1 MRPGRRLAGETAL
14 QVSALSSLSRV
25 TGRFRRMCGKG
36 LTYIVGRFAPTHH
49 RRSDWQTVSLAI
61 LVIPGVETTRN
72 LSAMRSVIQA
82 MTSVGP
88 ARKRSVALEIAGT
101 LQSRAFIVRA
111 TSKEAL
117 VHAELQLRARYPQ
130 AEMRLLSPDQ
140 DPFRVEVGER
150 ASVCELRHAG
160 PHFLSLETFESTGR
174 SGSPR
179 GQMHGGSRSR
189 VPQSDIADPI
199 LGVLAALDRVPPAMR
214 LIAQLALVPAPDT
227 WSVGDVWEADQF
239 SLSRMRADEVN
250 RDRQRAAGSG
260 GGGGGLLTLP
270 LLVLACLGL
279 GVAALWVR
287 ASRGGPRPW
296 AWLPA
301 SWWTWLV
308 HLARP
313 SEARSSTSAS
323 TGSVHS
329 ASHTPLLHPQLLAPS
344 LAHALPLLVGGA
356 IVAVLVLIGGLLLM
370 RTLSKLPPFSWFHRR
385 QPVYDPVAVAQK
397 TREPAVY
404 ARLRLIAIGP
414 SGSDKEERRANRQQR
429 EFLLDRLVAAYRQYH
444 LAGGATFAARHY
456 RLSGDR
462 LLPAVVASPD
472 AWGDSTWNTPVP
484 SANEAS
490 SPRQGGPRAWRRN
503 RWIRGLAGSPMV
515 LGVSEAAALWHLPDS
530 ESLPTLSWVRDHE
543 QSRRFL
549 PPAVLVARD
558 SADSGDELRDARP
571 DQRQAGSAAAYQPAG
586 KGVAARTLPPADADH
601 PDDGG
606 PLFGADGGSA
616 RADTAPSSSARSSVF
631 TSRPGFVLGHS
642 RAQGLDVSVVAPPDL
657 FTHHTLA
664 VAKTGKGKSTLLQ
677 AIAYLA
683 LTRESAPER
692 RIRGQQSYL
701 TADSVAQIDH
711 PSLSGDSGGS
721 DTAALPREER
731 VSSGERRDRTRR
743 TPDSPPPHTHTPV
756 PREIPRALVAL
767 RDQVQELRQPSHGGL
782 VVLDPHGDLLTMLLG
797 IIPPERQA
805 DVVVLDL
812 ADVAYPVGL
821 NPLDVTL
828 GRDRDKAV
836 ENLLL
841 IFSHIW
847 TRYWGP
853 RMENA
858 IEYALKT
865 LYEMNADIVASNPE
879 QGPDLQYT
887 LLDVA
892 PLLQN
897 DEFRNRQLHIV
908 EKRDPELARW
918 WFRYYQD
925 LDPRMRQDIIN
936 PVLTKMAKFAS
947 SRVARRIIGQGR
959 TTLDLAQAVQR
970 GQILLVNTARGIVG
984 ADTAALIG
992 ATVLGLL
999 RVSLEEQVRH
1009 PSAERRRIHI
1019 LVDEFQ
1025 TVPGADYGALL
1036 AELRKFGA
1044 SFTLAT
1050 QTLASLDALDR
1061 ELRKTVLAN
1070 IDNLLVFQTSAD
1082 DARFLESEL
1091 DYVVDAHDL
1100 INLDPFT
1107 CYAKLSLDGRRLP
1120 VFSLTLAPP
1129 LVGDAVLRQRLVATS
1144 RSRVAPH
1151 SAAEVDTQIEALAD
1165 RHSPREKMHRLSR
1178 SLAAKASR
1186 RQESRSGEQ
1195 VDVEKEDQDIGDGKG
1210 SAGTPQG
1217 ARPHEYLQ
1225 AFAPDPVQEVDE
1237 PVQPERFAPQSTTL
1251 LQALPGSSLAE
1262 SSGGL
1267 IARPPAVA
1275 ITPPLGIVDASVES
1289 SQADNLASLPFDG
1302 SPASL
1307 QGGAPTP
1314 HQESLEPGQRRERGE
1329 RGGRRVRHRGRSAD
1343 GTRRNEPE

>member
-1 MRPGRRLAGETAL
+1 MPPRPHDTRLGKPRRESHFPAGRAICWQILWPFVFSLKLVGRLWHRLVQTTAALPEGDGGTEQKRKSPASSTRTPAMRPPQRGPWNIRPGHHLPDQSTVL
-14 QVSALSSLSRV
+14 LSALSWLSSH
-25 TGRFRRMCGKG
+25 TGRFRRTCGKG
-36 LTYIVGRFAPTHH
+36 LRHIVGRFAPTQHH
-49 RRSDWQTVSLAI
+49 RSVQEAMPLAM
-61 LVIPGVETTRN
+61 LVIPGVDTTRN

-82 MTSVGP
+82 MTSTGP
-88 ARKRSVALEIAGT
+88 ARRRSVALEMAAT
-101 LQSRAFIVRA
+101 LQSRAFMVRA
-111 TSKEAL
+111 TSREAL
-117 VHAELQLRARYPQ
+117 LHAELQLRARYPQ
-130 AEMRLLSPDQ
+130 AEMHLLPPDQ
-140 DPFRVEVGER
+140 DPFRLEGGER
-150 ASVCELRHAG
+150 ASICELRHAG
-160 PHFLSLETFESTGR
+160 PHFLSLETFDAAGR

-179 GQMHGGSRSR
+179 SQMHSGSRSR
-189 VPQSDIADPI
+189 VPQSDVTDPI
-199 LGVLAALDRVPPAMR
+199 LGVLAALDRVPPAIR

-250 RDRQRAAGSG
+250 RDRQRALGSG
-260 GGGGGLLTLP
+260 GGSAGLLPLP

-279 GVAALWVR
+279 GVAALWLR

-301 SWWTWLV
+301 SWWIWLV
-308 HLARP
+308 HLAHP
-313 SEARSSTSAS
+313 SQARTSTATS

-329 ASHTPLLHPQLLAPS
+329 ASHSPPLHPQLLAPS

-356 IVAVLVLIGGLLLM
+356 TVAVLVLIGSLLLV
-370 RTLSKLPPFSWFHRR
+370 RTLSNFPPVSWFHRR
-385 QPVYDPVAVAQK
+385 QPVYDPAAVAQK

-414 SGSDKEERRANRQQR
+414 AGSGKDERRANRQQR

-444 LAGGATFAARHY
+444 LAGGAVFAVRHF
-456 RLSGDR
+456 RFSGDR
-462 LLPAVVASPD
+462 LLPTVAETSK
-472 AWGDSTWNTPVP
+472 AWADSIGNKSTPP
-484 SANEAS
+484 SNEEGQL
-490 SPRQGGPRAWRRN
+490 RRTGPRAWRRN
-503 RWIRGLAGSPMV
+503 RWIRGLARSPMV

-558 SADSGDELRDARP
+558 PRDDVRGVGR
-571 DQRQAGSAAAYQPAG
+571 DQRQAASAEAYQPAG
-586 KGVAARTLPPADADH
+586 KGVAARTLLLTDADH

-616 RADTAPSSSARSSVF
+616 RVEPAPSSSARLSIF
-631 TSRPGFVLGHS
+631 TSRSGVVLGHS
-642 RAQGLDVSVVAPPDL
+642 RAQGLSVPVVAPPDL
-657 FTHHTLA
+657 FTHHSLA

-683 LTRESAPER
+683 LTRESTLER
-692 RIRGQQSYL
+692 GIHGQQSYP
-701 TADSVAQIDH
+701 TADPVAQIDH
-711 PSLSGDSGGS
+711 APQSGDSVGS
-721 DTAALPREER
+721 
-731 VSSGERRDRTRR
+731 
-743 TPDSPPPHTHTPV
+743 HTPLS
-756 PREIPRALVAL
+756 REIPRALVAL
-767 RDQVQELRQPSHGGL
+767 RDQVRELRQPSRGGL
-782 VVLDPHGDLLTMLLG
+782 VVLDPHGDLLAVLLG
-797 IIPPERQA
+797 IIPPQRQA

-865 LYEMNADIVASNPE
+865 LYELNADIVASNPE
-879 QGPDLQYT
+879 LGPDLQYT

-897 DEFRNRQLHIV
+897 EEFRNRQLHIV

-999 RVSLEEQVRH
+999 RVSLEEQVRR
-1009 PSAERRRIHI
+1009 PATERRRIHI

-1091 DYVVDAHDL
+1091 DDVVDAHDL

-1129 LVGDAVLRQRLVATS
+1129 LVGDADLRQRLVATS

-1151 SAAEVDTQIEALAD
+1151 SAAEVDAQIEALAD

-1186 RQESRSGEQ
+1186 RQESRPSEQ
-1195 VDVEKEDQDIGDGKG
+1195 VDVEKADQGIGDEEHDDGERSTG
-1210 SAGTPQG
+1210 NPQG
-1217 ARPHEYLQ
+1217 MGPHEYIQ
-1225 AFAPDPVQEVDE
+1225 AFAPDPVEGGGE
-1237 PVQPERFAPQSTTL
+1237 PTSLHVGIQAP
-1251 LQALPGSSLAE
+1251 A
-1262 SSGGL
+1262 
-1267 IARPPAVA
+1267 
-1275 ITPPLGIVDASVES
+1275 
-1289 SQADNLASLPFDG
+1289 
-1302 SPASL
+1302 
-1307 QGGAPTP
+1307 
-1314 HQESLEPGQRRERGE
+1314 QESLEPGQRRERGE
-1329 RGGRRVRHRGRSAD
+1329 RGGRRMRHRSRPTEGILRD
-1343 GTRRNEPE
+1343 EPE